1 VNGNLRRKLLYR
13 LSGGLQCQLIKV
25 PQEPGGPELPY
36 LERYKLLDLP
46 LGMKLYLHRFV
57 ASDPDRGYHNH
68 PWDSVSF
75 PLVGCYRERIFHP
88 VQEKLREYSPGGWNV
103 INQEKFHRVELLTP
117 DAWTLFFRRGTA
129 NGWGF
134 IEEAGDAGTWS
145 AWAAEQKVS
154 RWNFWEHYE
163 KTDNPSG
170 WDGIP
175 LGREAGREP
184 IREAA

>member
-1 VNGNLRRKLLYR
+1 MNGNLRRKLLYR

-36 LERYKLLDLP
+36 LERY
-46 LGMKLYLHRFV
+46 
-57 ASDPDRGYHNH
+57 
-68 PWDSVSF
+68 
-75 PLVGCYRERIFHP
+75 RERIFHP
-88 VQEKLREYSPGGWNV
+88 VQEKLRGYSPGGWNV